1 MAGGLFQLLFLL
13 AFLVPYIFFLI
24 TLYRTAEQIS
34 MQSRRLAPGQ
44 VWLLL
49 IPLFNLIWMFVVIN
63 RLANSIRLECDRLNV
78 SYGQP
83 TPTKDIGNIYAL
95 LAIASLMPV
104 IGFFF
109 GLGALIC
116 WIIYWTQVARYRRL
130 FIQNKDNE
138 LLDVEKALL

>member
-13 AFLVPYIFFLI
+13 AFLVPYIFFLL
-24 TLYRTAEQIS
+24 TLYRATEQIS
-34 MQSRRLAPGQ
+34 IENRRLPSAQ

-63 RLANSIRLECDRLNV
+63 KLANSIRQECDRLNI
-78 SYGQP
+78 SYSQP
-83 TPTKDIGNIYAL
+83 TPTKDIGNIFAL
-95 LAIASLMPV
+95 LAIASLMPI

-109 GLGALIC
+109 GLGAFIC

-130 FIQNKDNE
+130 FIENKDNE

>member
-1 MAGGLFQLLFLL
+1 MIGGLLQFVFLL
-13 AFLVPYIFFLI
+13 VFLVPYIFFLL

-34 MQSRRLAPGQ
+34 IENRRLAPAQ

-49 IPLFNLIWMFVVIN
+49 IPLFNLFWMFVVIN
-63 RLANSIRLECDRLNV
+63 KLANSIRQECDRLNI
-78 SYGQP
+78 SYSQP

-116 WIIYWTQVARYRRL
+116 WIIYWTQVARYRKQ
-130 FIQNKDNE
+130 FIENKDNE
-138 LLDVEKALL
+138 LLDVEKLSA

>member
-1 MAGGLFQLLFLL
+1 MVLFRRSFCWHFLFRTFF
-13 AFLVPYIFFLI
+13 FLV
-24 TLYRTAEQIS
+24 TLYRTTEQIS
-34 MQSRRLAPGQ
+34 IQSRRLAPAQ
-44 VWLLL
+44 VLLLL

-63 RLANSIRLECDRLNV
+63 KLANSIRQECDRLNI
-78 SYGQP
+78 SYSQP

-116 WIIYWTQVARYRRL
+116 WIIYWTQVARYRKL

>member
-1 MAGGLFQLLFLL
+1 MGGLIQLAFLL
-13 AFLVPYIFFLI
+13 AFLVPYIFFVL

-34 MQSRRLAPGQ
+34 VQNRRIVPSQ
-44 VWLLL
+44 VWLLF

-63 RLANSIRLECDRLNV
+63 KLAASIKQECDRLNIT
-78 SYGQP
+78 YTQQ

-116 WIIYWTQVARYRRL
+116 WIIYWTQVARYRKQ
-130 FIQNKDNE
+130 FIENKDSE
-138 LLDVEKALL
+138 LLDIEKISA